1 LLSRI
6 IQHVHALALP
16 PDVLLRLGPELD
28 VFAFLGTMLLLTYIN
43 HHVVLICVLQVH
55 ADALLTYPALTAAAA
70 RLRRHLKAGWQR
82 LDDLLEGV
90 RAMTDWLNNTQL
102 A

>member
-1 LLSRI
+1 
-6 IQHVHALALP
+6 
-16 PDVLLRLGPELD
+16 
-28 VFAFLGTMLLLTYIN
+28 M
-43 HHVVLICVLQVH
+43 LQVH
-55 ADALLTYPALTAAAA
+55 ADALLTYPDLTAAAA
-70 RLRRHLKAGWQR
+70 RLRRHLKASWQR